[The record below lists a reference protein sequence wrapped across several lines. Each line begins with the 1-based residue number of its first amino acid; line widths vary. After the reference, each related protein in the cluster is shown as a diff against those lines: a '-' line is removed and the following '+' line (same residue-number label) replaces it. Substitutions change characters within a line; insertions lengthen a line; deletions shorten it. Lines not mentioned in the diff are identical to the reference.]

1 MNWKMKCEV
10 ASIKMERLSAEW
22 PRDCRRGEGSERAR
36 GDGRASAQRVYDAL
50 RKKKDV

>member
-1 MNWKMKCEV
+1 M
-10 ASIKMERLSAEW
+10 ASGLQER
-22 PRDCRRGEGSERAR
+22 GGVTERAR